1 MKSSYKMAY
10 SVGAVALVLAGAAHA
25 EPTRNALDNWTVN
38 NGTITAGCA
47 AASFTS
53 CGAALTEDGFFS
65 RLVVDQATGQQYF
78 QTIVTMPGA
87 TATTAA
93 DREMLAFS
101 DENLVSFSSN
111 NGIIDKQRL
120 YQVETLNIPGTGNPG
135 LGIPPDTHDV
145 IFKNGS
151 VIGTGWA
158 KDFVELTQTIS
169 DPAATG
175 GDGFQTDF
183 IFKQVGYADQPSG
196 RVPTGK
202 GMKIT
207 SFVPIDNSAGD
218 NQDFVLVD
226 KQGDFVTTSG
236 SASLPGPTGGTL
248 NWSGDTAAGVNTGTR
263 GDHIQA
269 LWLGQDI
276 SVAGTQF
283 GFTAFTNFAPSAVP
297 ADAGRISVFSLSDPA
312 ATNWTTG
319 TWGDLN
325 TVGTIT
331 DPFMPVP

>member
-1 MKSSYKMAY
+1 MKSSYKTAY

-25 EPTRNALDNWTVN
+25 EPTRNTLDNWTVN
-38 NGTITAGCA
+38 NGAITAGCA

-93 DREMLAFS
+93 ERELLTFS

-120 YQVETLNIPGTGNPG
+120 YQVETLPIPLVG
-135 LGIPPDTHDV
+135 THDV
-145 IFKNGS
+145 TFKNGS

-169 DPAATG
+169 DNA
-175 GDGFQTDF
+175 DGFQTDF
-183 IFKQVGYADQPSG
+183 IYKQVGYADEPSG

-207 SFVPIDNSAGD
+207 SYVPIVGTDK
-218 NQDFVLVD
+218 QDFVLVE
-226 KQGDFVTTSG
+226 KQGDFVSTG
-236 SASLPGPTGGTL
+236 SVTLPGPTGGTL
-248 NWSGDTAAGVNTGTR
+248 NWSGDTSPGDNTGTR
-263 GDHIQA
+263 GDRVQA
-269 LWLGQDI
+269 LWVGQKLD
-276 SVAGTQF
+276 VAGVQF
-283 GFTAFTNFAPSAVP
+283 GFTAFTNFEPSAVP
-297 ADAGRISVFSLSDPA
+297 ADAGRISVFSLSDTA
-312 ATNWTTG
+312 ATNWATG